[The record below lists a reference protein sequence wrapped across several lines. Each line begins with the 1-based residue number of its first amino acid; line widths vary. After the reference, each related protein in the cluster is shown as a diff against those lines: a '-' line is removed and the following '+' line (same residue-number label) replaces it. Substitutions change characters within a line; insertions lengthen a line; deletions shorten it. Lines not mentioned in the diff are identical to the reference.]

1 MSTNHYLKLNSPSM
15 PSLSSLRSKEV
26 EELTAELEKE
36 RATRKTI
43 AEEKAALENELESLS
58 QALFEEV

>member
-1 MSTNHYLKLNSPSM
+1 
-15 PSLSSLRSKEV
+15 V
-26 EELTAELEKE
+26 TAELKKE

-43 AEEKAALENELESLS
+43 AEEKAALKNELESLS